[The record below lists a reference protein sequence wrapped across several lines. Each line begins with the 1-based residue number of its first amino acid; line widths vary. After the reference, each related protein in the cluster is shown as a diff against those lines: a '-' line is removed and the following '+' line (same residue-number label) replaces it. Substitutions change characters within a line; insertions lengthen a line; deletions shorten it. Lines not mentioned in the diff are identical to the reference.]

1 MRNRDKFR
9 KDLNNKGI
17 ETGTH
22 YRPIHKTSFYKKSSK
37 ILNTE
42 KAGKEI
48 VTIPIHPNL
57 TQSQIEYIVKSVN
70 KFS

>member
-1 MRNRDKFR
+1 M
-9 KDLNNKGI
+9 
-17 ETGTH
+17 
-22 YRPIHKTSFYKKSSK
+22 SFYKRPDK

-48 VTIPIHPNL
+48 VTIPNHPNL
-57 TQSQIEYIVKSVN
+57 TQSQIDYIVKSIN

>member
-1 MRNRDKFR
+1 M
-9 KDLNNKGI
+9 
-17 ETGTH
+17 
-22 YRPIHKTSFYKKSSK
+22 SFYKGSNK

>member
-1 MRNRDKFR
+1 M
-9 KDLNNKGI
+9 
-17 ETGTH
+17 
-22 YRPIHKTSFYKKSSK
+22 SFYKRSNK

-57 TQSQIEYIVKSVN
+57 TQSQIDYIVKTTN
-70 KFS
+70 RFS

>member
-1 MRNRDKFR
+1 M
-9 KDLNNKGI
+9 
-17 ETGTH
+17 
-22 YRPIHKTSFYKKSSK
+22 SFYKSSNK

-57 TQSQIEYIVKSVN
+57 TQSQLDYITESIN
-70 KFS
+70 KLV